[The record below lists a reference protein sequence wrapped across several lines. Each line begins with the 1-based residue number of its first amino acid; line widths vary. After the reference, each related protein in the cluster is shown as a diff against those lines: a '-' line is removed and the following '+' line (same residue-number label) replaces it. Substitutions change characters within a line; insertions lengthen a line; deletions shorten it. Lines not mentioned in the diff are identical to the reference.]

1 MQKNY
6 KENHLKPYAIK
17 SINSKGRIYNEKEN
31 SIRSPYQR
39 DRDRIIHSSS
49 FRRLK
54 HKTQVFVNTEGDHYR
69 TRLTHSMEVSQIS
82 RTLARFLGLNEDLC
96 ETLSLSHDLGHTPFG
111 HAGEEVLNQ
120 CMRRHGGFNHNI
132 QTLRIVTLLENKY
145 YKFFGLNLTIETL
158 DGLIKHNGPVKNL
171 NLYNTILKKNLFKNK
186 IVFHAFPS
194 LEAQVAAISDDIA
207 YNNHDLEDGLR
218 AGLFTIEKFNSIP
231 FVSKLINKH
240 VNNTKNYRR
249 EIIINQIVRELIN
262 VMVVDV
268 INTTNRNL
276 KKYNPQSIK
285 DIYKQDHLIVDFSDK
300 IKKVDMQIKDFLR
313 HNMYNHKKV
322 IINTNKGKRI
332 IKVLFNYLSKNPK
345 KYINEELLKKAPKER
360 VVADFIA
367 GMTDR
372 YAINLHKKI
381 KWIYFQIIKKG
392 LWII

>member
-120 CMRRHGGFNHNI
+120 CMKRHGGFNHNI
-132 QTLRIVTLLENKY
+132 QTLRIVTLLEHKY

-171 NLYNTILKKNLFKNK
+171 NHYNTILKKSLFKNK

-231 FVSKLINKH
+231 LVSKLINKH

-332 IKVLFNYLSKNPK
+332 IKVLFNYLSQNPK
-345 KYINEELLKKAPKER
+345 KYINEELLKKEPIER

-381 KWIYFQIIKKG
+381 K
-392 LWII
+392 

>member
-120 CMRRHGGFNHNI
+120 CMKRHGGFNHNI

-171 NLYNTILKKNLFKNK
+171 NLYNAILKKNLFKNK

-240 VNNTKNYRR
+240 VNNIKNYRR

-345 KYINEELLKKAPKER
+345 KYINDELLKKELKER

-381 KWIYFQIIKKG
+381 K
-392 LWII
+392 

>member
-1 MQKNY
+1 
-6 KENHLKPYAIK
+6 
-17 SINSKGRIYNEKEN
+17 
-31 SIRSPYQR
+31 
-39 DRDRIIHSSS
+39 
-49 FRRLK
+49 
-54 HKTQVFVNTEGDHYR
+54 
-69 TRLTHSMEVSQIS
+69 
-82 RTLARFLGLNEDLC
+82 LGLNEDLC

-120 CMRRHGGFNHNI
+120 CMERHGGFNHNI

-171 NLYNTILKKNLFKNK
+171 NLYNAILKKNLFKNK

-345 KYINEELLKKAPKER
+345 KYINEELVKKAPKER

-381 KWIYFQIIKKG
+381 K
-392 LWII
+392 

>member
-1 MQKNY
+1 MQKDY

-17 SINSKGRIYNEKEN
+17 SINSKGRIYNEKED

-54 HKTQVFVNTEGDHYR
+54 HKTQVFVNTEVDHYR
-69 TRLTHSMEVSQIS
+69 TRLTHSVEVSQIS
-82 RTLARFLGLNEDLC
+82 RTLARSLGLNEDLC
-96 ETLSLSHDLGHTPFG
+96 ETLSLSHDLGHAPFG

-120 CMRRHGGFNHNI
+120 CMQSNGGFDHNI

-158 DGLIKHNGPVKNL
+158 DGLIKHNGPVKDL
-171 NLYNTILKKNLFKNK
+171 NLYNTILKKNLFRNK
-186 IVFHAFPS
+186 IIFYASPS

-218 AGLFTIEKFNSIP
+218 AGLFTIEKFNSIA
-231 FVSKLINKH
+231 FVSRLINKH
-240 VNNTKNYRR
+240 VKNTKNFRR

-276 KKYNPQSIK
+276 KKYNPQSIE
-285 DIYKQDHLIVDFSDK
+285 DIYKQDRLIVDFSDK
-300 IKKVDMQIKDFLR
+300 MKKADIQIKNFLR
-313 HNMYNHKKV
+313 LNMYNHKKV

-332 IKVLFNYLSKNPK
+332 IKDLFNYLSKNPE
-345 KYINEELLKKAPKER
+345 KYINEELLKKEQKER
-360 VVADFIA
+360 VVADYIA

-381 KWIYFQIIKKG
+381 K
-392 LWII
+392 